1 MMTEKQL
8 IERLLELQE
17 HPGQATDQELQQA
30 LDDPQMRELVEQMA
44 FAKRAFKHEE
54 LQGQECDVEE
64 EWNKFA
70 AQHFDEESDV
80 KQQHQTSNY
89 HGLNTIFNHRFSIFN
104 RPKVASFIG
113 LLVVSGI
120 AFAAIHFVRWHSDE
134 AGDVKSPRQE
144 TPMTPQQQTAPTD
157 TFRTDTAI
165 TATQDAAVQPV
176 VFDNVR
182 LDEMLPHIA
191 SFYHAEVAFENESAR
206 ELRFHFVWK
215 QEDGLQHAI
224 EKLNRFES
232 LTIRLENNTIIVE

>member
-1 MMTEKQL
+1 M
-8 IERLLELQE
+8 
-17 HPGQATDQELQQA
+17 
-30 LDDPQMRELVEQMA
+30 
-44 FAKRAFKHEE
+44 
-54 LQGQECDVEE
+54 
-64 EWNKFA
+64 
-70 AQHFDEESDV
+70 
-80 KQQHQTSNY
+80 
-89 HGLNTIFNHRFSIFN
+89 
-104 RPKVASFIG
+104 
-113 LLVVSGI
+113 LVVSGI
-120 AFAAIHFVRWHSDE
+120 AFAAIHFVRWHHGEES
-134 AGDVKSPRQE
+134 DVKSPRQE

-191 SFYHAEVAFENESAR
+191 SFYHTEVAFENESAR

>member
-17 HPGQATDQELQQA
+17 HPGQASDQELQQT
-30 LDDPQMRELVEQMA
+30 LDDPQMHELVEQVA
-44 FAKRAFKHEE
+44 FAKRAFKNEE
-54 LQGQECDVEE
+54 LQEQECDMEE
-64 EWNKFA
+64 EWGKFVA
-70 AQHFDEESDV
+70 KYLDEDSGAYHLPSSDS
-80 KQQHQTSNY
+80 QNAT
-89 HGLNTIFNHRFSIFN
+89 SIFHLPSSVFSQ
-104 RPKVASFIG
+104 RKVASFIG

-120 AFAAIHFVRWHSDE
+120 AFAAIHFVRWRSGVE
-134 AGDVKSPRQE
+134 GDLKSPRQE
-144 TPMTPQQQTAPTD
+144 TRMSQQQQTASTD

-165 TATQDAAVQPV
+165 TATRDAAAQPV

-191 SFYHAEVAFENESAR
+191 SFYHTEVAFENESAR